1 MSSIV
6 KLKEMK
12 EKLTKSEKKLAEY
25 ILKNLEEVKEIN
37 TYELAE
43 KSGTSQATIIRFAK
57 KLGYSGFPAFKI
69 ALSEDLGKRS
79 HKRKEGLIHNEISID
94 DTYGDIAKKV
104 VFENTS
110 AIKDT
115 FSILDEK
122 KIEEAVELMDKAG
135 KILILGAG
143 FSGLVGKDFHYKLM
157 EIGKITFYDSDSHIQ
172 MASISIMN
180 EDDVVFV
187 ISYKGNSS
195 DIYNVVKMAK
205 SRGIKVVSLTRL
217 ADNPISGLADIRLHT
232 VAEDVAFRST
242 AISSRI
248 AQLSIVDVLYIGLVR
263 KNYSEA
269 KKYLDQSRELVEP
282 LKIK

>member
-1 MSSIV
+1 MSSII

-25 ILKNLEEVKEIN
+25 ILKHLTEVKDIN

-43 KSGTSQATIIRFAK
+43 RSHTSQATIIRFSK

-79 HKRKEGLIHNEISID
+79 HKKKEGLIHNEISID
-94 DTYGDIAKKV
+94 DTFGDIAKKV

-115 FSILDEK
+115 FSILDEVK
-122 KIEEAVELMDKAG
+122 VEEAVELLDSAN

-143 FSGLVGKDFHYKLM
+143 YSGLVGRDFHYKLM
-157 EIGKITFYDSDSHIQ
+157 EIGKATYYDSDTHVQ
-172 MASISIMN
+172 MTNISVMN
-180 EDDVVFV
+180 EKDVIFV
-187 ISYKGNSS
+187 ISHKGNSS
-195 DIYNVVKMAK
+195 DIYNVVKMGK
-205 SRGIKVVSLTRL
+205 QKGIKVISLTRM
-217 ADNPISGLADIRLHT
+217 ADNPISSLANVKLYT

-248 AQLSIVDVLYIGLVR
+248 AQLSLIDVLYIGLVR
-263 KNYSEA
+263 KNYSEV
-269 KKYLDQSRELVEP
+269 KSYLDQSRELVQP